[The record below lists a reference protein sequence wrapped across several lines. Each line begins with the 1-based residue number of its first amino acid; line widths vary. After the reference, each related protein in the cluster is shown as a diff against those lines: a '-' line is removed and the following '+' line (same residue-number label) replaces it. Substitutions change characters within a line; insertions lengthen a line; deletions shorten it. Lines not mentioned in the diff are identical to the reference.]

1 MFWRTWLIVVNTFSN
16 NSFENACVEF
26 DEENLKPTFKILWGI
41 PGCLMFPF
49 PSQSLYSC
57 LLGPLPLV
65 DPRRLSY
72 LSWVSALGVAKSRV
86 VNVCS
91 PIFAIISFFKQG
103 DSSSQSY
110 HIITDAGIPQLVL
123 CAFLQGQGDLHCL
136 ILCFLFVL
144 AWKKFKPYE
153 TALCS

>member
-41 PGCLMFPF
+41 PGCLMFCF
-49 PSQSLYSC
+49 PSQSLYSY

-65 DPRRLSY
+65 DPRRLSS
-72 LSWVSALGVAKSRV
+72 LSWVSAWKTPFL
-86 VNVCS
+86 
-91 PIFAIISFFKQG
+91 KQG
-103 DSSSQSY
+103 DYSSQSY
-110 HIITDAGIPQLVL
+110 RIITDAGIPQLVL

-153 TALCS
+153 TALMN

>member
-1 MFWRTWLIVVNTFSN
+1 MFCGTWLIVVNTFSN

-41 PGCLMFPF
+41 PGCLMFCF
-49 PSQSLYSC
+49 PSQSLYSY

-65 DPRRLSY
+65 YPRRLSS
-72 LSWVSALGVAKSRV
+72 LSWVSAWKTPFL
-86 VNVCS
+86 
-91 PIFAIISFFKQG
+91 KQG
-103 DSSSQSY
+103 DYSSQSY
-110 HIITDAGIPQLVL
+110 RIITDAGIPQLVL

-153 TALCS
+153 TALMN